1 MPRILQIYGGKP
13 FEEAIAFFKNKLNMP
28 AEHWDD
34 LWKMMHTKGFTIAG
48 AMKEELLDDMRSAVD
63 KAISEGTTL
72 AEFQKDFDSMV
83 IKHGWVYKGGR
94 NWRSKVIYDTNLRTA
109 YQAGRYKQMT
119 DPDVVALRPYFQ
131 YRHGGSVNP
140 RIEHLGWDNLVL
152 PHDDPFWDT
161 HYPPNG
167 WGCKCRVVTLS
178 RRDLD
183 KMGKKG
189 PDTAPAI
196 EHREWKDSKGK
207 KHKVPVGID
216 PGWDYNVGQGDNF
229 LKGANG
235 NA

>member
-1 MPRILQIYGGKP
+1 MVDILQVYGGKP
-13 FEEAIAFFKNKLNMP
+13 FEEAISFFKNKLSIP
-28 AEHWDD
+28 TEHWDD

-48 AMKEELLDDMRSAVD
+48 AMKEELLDDIRSSVD

-72 AEFQKDFDSMV
+72 VEFRKEFDSIV
-83 IKHGWVYKGGR
+83 ETHGWIYKGGR

-119 DPDVVALRPYFQ
+119 DPDVTALRPFWQ

-140 RIEHLGWDNLVL
+140 RPEHLGWDNLVL

-178 RRDLD
+178 QRDMD
-183 KMGKKG
+183 KMGKQA
-189 PDTAPAI
+189 PDTAPEI
-196 EHREWKDSKGK
+196 EYREWEDSKGN
-207 KHKVPVGID
+207 KHQVPVGID